1 MIAVM
6 RVASSTGDFAW
17 AEQILLHD
25 WPAWQRSAVRSSAF
39 MSLLARGAHMRLV
52 LNQHVIERRSGDP
65 AQLVK
70 EDLRAVARSPFAA
83 WRSAW
88 STVVHGRLALMAGQR
103 SKTEAYWR
111 DAVKSFEDM
120 GLLQESARL
129 RYALALLTTG
139 PEAASE
145 RAATYEKLRDIG
157 VVDPTGE
164 LQAHFPELLAK
175 L

>member
-1 MIAVM
+1 
-6 RVASSTGDFAW
+6 
-17 AEQILLHD
+17 
-25 WPAWQRSAVRSSAF
+25 
-39 MSLLARGAHMRLV
+39 MRLL
-52 LNQHVIERRSGDP
+52 LNQHVIERSSGDP
-65 AQLVK
+65 AQLVR

-88 STVVHGRLALMAGQR
+88 SAVVQGRLQLIGGQTL
-103 SKTEAYWR
+103 KTEASWR
-111 DAVKSFEDM
+111 DAAKAFDQL

-129 RYALALLTTG
+129 RYALALLASG
-139 PEAASE
+139 PEATSL
-145 RAATYEKLRDIG
+145 RAAAHEQLRDIG